1 MKNEEIAHVK
11 AIINFF
17 LPLNAY
23 ILLSSFFIF
32 LFSSYLCTRKMTY
45 YYNSIFYD

>member
-1 MKNEEIAHVK
+1 MKNEEIAHAK
-11 AIINFF
+11 AIFNFF
-17 LPLNAY
+17 LPLGVY